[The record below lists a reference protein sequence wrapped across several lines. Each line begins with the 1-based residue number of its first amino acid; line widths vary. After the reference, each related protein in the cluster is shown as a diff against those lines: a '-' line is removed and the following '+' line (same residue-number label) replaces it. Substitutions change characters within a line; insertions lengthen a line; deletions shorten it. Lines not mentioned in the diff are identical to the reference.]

1 VGIPSPFSKGRV
13 KGFNYFLF
21 IDQAKIY
28 VKAGDGGRGCVS
40 FRREKYV
47 PRGGP
52 DGGDGGKGGDV
63 IIQANLQLNTL
74 IDFKYQKTF
83 KAENGA
89 HGQGSLKQGKS
100 GKDLIIKVP
109 VGTVIKDAE
118 TGEILAD
125 LVEDRQAV
133 VVARGG
139 RGGRGNAHFASP
151 THQAPREAEEGMPGE
166 GRWLLLEL
174 KLLADVGLVGFP
186 NAGKSTLIS
195 RISAAKPKIADY
207 PFTTLTPYLG
217 VVRVSDTKSFVV
229 ADIPGL
235 IEGASQGAGLGFQFL
250 RHIERTRVLVHVI
263 DVSGTSGRDPVSDY
277 QAIFKEL
284 KSYNEALIQKPQIVA
299 GNKIDILSDP
309 SKLEGLKSFCSEKG
323 IPFFPISAATGEGL
337 PDLVNY
343 IAKLL

>member
-1 VGIPSPFSKGRV
+1 
-13 KGFNYFLF
+13 
-21 IDQAKIY
+21 
-28 VKAGDGGRGCVS
+28 
-40 FRREKYV
+40 
-47 PRGGP
+47 
-52 DGGDGGKGGDV
+52 
-63 IIQANLQLNTL
+63 
-74 IDFKYQKTF
+74 
-83 KAENGA
+83 
-89 HGQGSLKQGKS
+89 
-100 GKDLIIKVP
+100 
-109 VGTVIKDAE
+109 
-118 TGEILAD
+118 
-125 LVEDRQAV
+125 
-133 VVARGG
+133 
-139 RGGRGNAHFASP
+139 
-151 THQAPREAEEGMPGE
+151 MPGE